1 VLADAIEINNES
13 LKTRPKEKVIKAMEE
28 IAMENP
34 KYR

>member
-1 VLADAIEINNES
+1 VLADAIEINNEF
-13 LKTRPKEKVIKAMEE
+13 LKTRPKMKVVKAMEE

>member
-13 LKTRPKEKVIKAMEE
+13 LKTRPKKKAIKAMEE
-28 IAMENP
+28 IAMKNP